1 MVEEF
6 TVFSTFWVISAVSP
20 RLSCCAL
27 GSCSIPFPSI
37 VSTSRQSKSCSS
49 LEQKMKPYSE
59 RRRPNPRSRKRMKQ
73 ILGSKNWHIDLLIWT
88 LRVAVYYTFKIRSQT
103 GLDVS
108 LVRGL
113 SFRSSTKLA
122 RRSWRV
128 R

>member
-6 TVFSTFWVISAVSP
+6 TVFSTFWVISAVSL

-27 GSCSIPFPSI
+27 GSCSIPSPSI

-49 LEQKMKPYSE
+49 PEQRVKPYSVK
-59 RRRPNPRSRKRMKQ
+59 RRPNPRSRKRMKQ
-73 ILGSKNWHIDLLIWT
+73 ILGSKSWHIDPLIWIS
-88 LRVAVYYTFKIRSQT
+88 RVAVYYTFRTPSQT
-103 GLDVS
+103 GSPV
-108 LVRGL
+108 LVKGL
-113 SFRSSTKLA
+113 SFRSSMKLA